1 MTEQRVTFLSGDL
14 RLDGLFAMPD
24 GNSGGGVRAAV
35 VCHPHPQYG
44 GSMHNNVV
52 EAVLAALWE
61 LGCATLRF
69 NFRGVGQS
77 EGEYGGGSGEM
88 QDARAAASFA
98 LSQASVTRDGFV
110 MGGYSFGARIALGAG
125 ASMAEVAHLLA
136 VAPPIGMMDLS
147 GLAGSAK
154 RISLIAGDHDQY
166 CPLPGLRALH
176 ERIGAASRIETIAG
190 ADHFF
195 NGYEAELSRAV
206 LSCLRG

>member
-1 MTEQRVTFLSGDL
+1 MTEQRVTFPSGDL
-14 RLDGLFAMPD
+14 RLEGLVAMPD
-24 GNSGGGVRAAV
+24 SDGARARAAV

-44 GSMHNNVV
+44 GSMYNNIV

-61 LGCATLRF
+61 LGRATLRF

-98 LSQASVTRDGFV
+98 LSQPGVTRDGFV
-110 MGGYSFGARIALGAG
+110 MAGYSFGARIALGAG
-125 ASMAEVAHLLA
+125 APMAEVAHLLA
-136 VAPPIGMMDLS
+136 VAQPLGMMDLS

-154 RISLIAGDHDQY
+154 PVALIAGDHDQY
-166 CPLPGLRALH
+166 CPLPALRALH

-195 NGYEAELSRAV
+195 GGYEAELSRAV